1 MWDCGWSLW
10 LSCDWFKDFFWCLL
24 RVDLCWFMVFLSGW
38 FMSYLGFIRNW
49 FRACL
54 GCFKVFFVLVS
65 QYLALVCL
73 VFLSAW
79 LMIKKWGWS
88 TEKKIGLVGFIPSW
102 FMMFFGCHL
111 GLPQGLLK
119 FYLGLV

>member
-1 MWDCGWSLW
+1 
-10 LSCDWFKDFFWCLL
+10 
-24 RVDLCWFMVFLSGW
+24 MVFLSGW

-54 GCFKVFFVLVS
+54 GCFKVFFCLGFTVFSIGLFGVSFGLVDDKKVG
-65 QYLALVCL
+65 LVYR
-73 VFLSAW
+73 
-79 LMIKKWGWS
+79 K
-88 TEKKIGLVGFIPSW
+88 KKIGLVGFIPSW